1 MNKNRKSY
9 RLQGWDY
16 RNGGLYFIT
25 ILTKNR
31 VHYFGE
37 IKNEKMIHSPCGAIV
52 NVLWAELAHRH
63 KRISLGEFVVM
74 PNHIHGIIQL
84 DDDDATENHGKNVA
98 GKDVACNVPTMNMD
112 GDTILETNA
121 DVESLFK
128 NQQMSA
134 ISPKSGSIS
143 TIIRSYKSA
152 VTKYCNRLDLE
163 SAWHVRFHDHI
174 IRNEKSFHII
184 SEYIINNPKNWED
197 DKFYD

>member
-31 VHYFGE
+31 AHYFGE
-37 IKNEKMIHSPCGAIV
+37 IENEKLIYSACGAIA

-63 KRISLGEFVVM
+63 KHISLGEFVVM
-74 PNHIHGIIQL
+74 PNHIHGIIQI
-84 DDDDATENHGKNVA
+84 DDVDG
-98 GKDVACNVPTMNMD
+98 NVPTKDNANI
-112 GDTILETNA
+112 ILTTNA
-121 DVESLFK
+121 DVENLFK

-152 VTKYCNRLDLE
+152 VTKHCNRLDLD
-163 SAWHVRFHDHI
+163 SGWHVRFHDHI
-174 IRNEKSFHII
+174 IRNEKAFNII
-184 SEYIINNPKNWED
+184 SEYIINNPKNWKED
-197 DKFYD
+197 RFY